1 MNKTILTIASLV
13 AACAAHAQIV
23 GVTGSAVNSPAPA
36 SVVPNV
42 TESNTNTLVFFEGSS
57 ILASVLD
64 VDAIN
69 PGTYT
74 SAQNL
79 SIAAGT
85 SISTYYLH
93 SDRVNTSPTQSY
105 AGSVTFAQRIIGV
118 IGRSARLD
126 SSDFLGNPMTT
137 YGTGDVDRQW
147 EFANGEQFTIS
158 GDGLTLTYQS
168 TLNTSADQ
176 LRIVT
181 EAVPEPATMTVLAGA
196 AALAA
201 LRKRKQK

>member
-1 MNKTILTIASLV
+1 MNKPILIIASLV

-23 GVTGSAVNSPAPA
+23 GVTGSAVNSSVPA

-57 ILASVLD
+57 ILASVLN

-93 SDRVNTSPTQSY
+93 SDRIGTNPNQSY
-105 AGSVTFAQRIIGV
+105 SGSVTFSQKIIGV
-118 IGRSARLD
+118 IGRGDRLD
-126 SSDFLGNPMTT
+126 SSDVLGNPMTT